1 MQQVQKGVEK
11 LEQSLEAGLEK
22 SRQELAAGLEKSRQ
36 ETNSQFVALT
46 AELKGW
52 AASLNDMKTSVHSI
66 DKRVLV
72 LEVKQDANE
81 RSESKM

>member
-11 LEQSLEAGLEK
+11 LEQSLE
-22 SRQELAAGLEKSRQ
+22 KSRQ
-36 ETNSQFVALT
+36 ETKSQFVALT